1 MLARDTRFDG
11 VLMDCQMPVMDGY
24 AATRAIVA
32 DPRLARLAVI
42 AMTANALTGD
52 RAKVL
57 EAGMVDHI
65 AKPLN
70 VPAMFATLARWVHP
84 DPAARAAAAACPPPS
99 VPLEPAALP
108 LPALP
113 GIDVQA
119 GLATTQHNAPL
130 YRRMLLR
137 FREGQQSFADAFRAA
152 RTGGDQAAAQRQAHT
167 LRGLAGN
174 IGARA
179 VQAAA
184 QTLEDACRQALPDE
198 AVDKALDAVLAELA
212 PVLQGLGGLEDA
224 APAPPSEAALPDAD
238 LAQARELV
246 ERLRALLV
254 EGDASAVDFWSEH
267 ERALRAVLG
276 PRADAAARNLE
287 GYDFDEALK
296 ALPESA
302 PA

>member
-1 MLARDTRFDG
+1 
-11 VLMDCQMPVMDGY
+11 
-24 AATRAIVA
+24 
-32 DPRLARLAVI
+32 
-42 AMTANALTGD
+42 
-52 RAKVL
+52 
-57 EAGMVDHI
+57 
-65 AKPLN
+65 
-70 VPAMFATLARWVHP
+70 
-84 DPAARAAAAACPPPS
+84 
-99 VPLEPAALP
+99 
-108 LPALP
+108 
-113 GIDVQA
+113 
-119 GLATTQHNAPL
+119 
-130 YRRMLLR
+130 MLLR